1 MVLPALKTKKDRVW
15 IDENGTNV
23 PFVTLTE
30 VEKLKEKTAF
40 GLAKEAMAINKK
52 LANFKER
59 IAKECGV
66 IYDEVM
72 KDCERGEGKFYLLQF
87 RLYYKNRS
95 TNKPKH
101 WI

>member
-40 GLAKEAMAINKK
+40 GLVKEAMAINKK

-72 KDCERGEGKFYLLQF
+72 KDCEREGKGSFT
-87 RLYYKNRS
+87 YYNFDYTIKTILR
-95 TNKPKH
+95 
-101 WI
+101 